1 MYIIMKNES
10 GKWVYLTET
19 NETTKDMNKA
29 LLFRSR
35 DALEARW
42 NSVKETL
49 RAKYEAPMAMTVF
62 FERVKMLA

>member
-1 MYIIMKNES
+1 MYIIMKES
-10 GKWVYLTET
+10 GKWVYLTEN

-29 LLFRSR
+29 LLFRSM

-49 RAKYEAPMAMTVF
+49 RAKYEAPMAITVF